1 MKTENRD
8 TWRCDHKPK
17 NTGSQRHLKE
27 VRVGFSLESLERGWP
42 GAMLLCSQ
50 TECWRIDA
58 FKLWCWRRLL
68 RVPWT
73 ARKSNRSITMYV
85 CNFIPQT
92 NVSGSLWLGIW
103 SELSSPPQLHLES
116 SLRQARFTSSLT
128 RTSSFGVWGPS
139 FIWEFLLYFLILL
152 FSLPTF
158 HYIHGPMKP
167 RLWMTRNKQFQH

>member
-1 MKTENRD
+1 MAFLVVMYG
-8 TWRCDHKPK
+8 C
-17 NTGSQRHLKE
+17 
-27 VRVGFSLESLERGWP
+27 ESWTIKK
-42 GAMLLCSQ
+42 

-139 FIWEFLLYFLILL
+139 FIWEFLLYLLILL

-158 HYIHGPMKP
+158 HCIHGPMKP